1 MSFVTSKAQ
10 AEVAQIPF
18 DGQPYFF
25 FNTSTRE
32 LYGKAFDPQTGNCPL
47 IDYVPAVQA
56 APPQYATVDMLTALE
71 KRLEEIAGMIPAG
84 SLQGILARQEGRL
97 NTNDSDD
104 ATSCPE
110 WASVLSSFSSR
121 MRVTR
126 RLPSW
131 RRSRRARTGT
141 S

>member
-1 MSFVTSKAQ
+1 MFNQPYGQMPGYGFRPNAYQQPTTPQQSVVSFVTSKAQ

-71 KRLEEIAGMIPAG
+71 KRLDEIAGMIP
-84 SLQGILARQEGRL
+84 QEPMRHPRTARKE
-97 NTNDSDD
+97 
-104 ATSCPE
+104 AE
-110 WASVLSSFSSR
+110 YE
-121 MRVTR
+121 
-126 RLPSW
+126 
-131 RRSRRARTGT
+131 
-141 S
+141 